1 MIFNP
6 TRGGKKPAGTKIVEI
21 KSRIPNGTI
30 VAFGPICGVLHG
42 TPFTKSVKAGNTIR
56 FQADSGSLLFAYA
69 DNMSMDTGVTID
81 GVTSPNNVTGTY
93 FQLASGKYNAFMIW
107 QIP

>member
-30 VAFGPICGVLHG
+30 VTFGPICGVLYG

-56 FQADSGSLLFAYA
+56 FQADSGSLLFVYA
-69 DNMSMDTGVTID
+69 DNMSMYTGVTID
-81 GVTSPNNVTGTY
+81 GVTNPKHVTGTY
-93 FQLASGKYNAFMIW
+93 FQLASGKYDSYMIW